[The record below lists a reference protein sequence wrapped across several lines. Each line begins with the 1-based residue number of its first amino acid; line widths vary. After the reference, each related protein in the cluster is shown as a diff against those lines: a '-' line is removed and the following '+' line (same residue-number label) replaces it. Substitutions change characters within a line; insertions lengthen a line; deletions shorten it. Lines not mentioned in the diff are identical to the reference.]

1 MALKAGLVF
10 LVAYAGLFVAI
21 VLPAIASEARG
32 NHPGPLALNP
42 RGSELGNT
50 P

>member
-21 VLPAIASEARG
+21 VL
-32 NHPGPLALNP
+32 ALNP